1 METNRAIDFSVGLFI
16 LLGLGAMLV
25 LVAQT
30 IGQGALNA
38 ADTYTIQARF
48 AQVGDLKQRAPV
60 NLAGVT
66 IGRVDSIVADPLDFQ
81 AVVTLQ
87 IDAQF
92 DNLPMDTAAAIES
105 SGLLG
110 GKHILLEPGGDIAVL
125 GPGDEIML
133 TQSAISLE
141 NLIGKYMLNSGSEE

>member
-1 METNRAIDFSVGLFI
+1 MESNRAIDFSVGLFI

-30 IGQGALNA
+30 IGRGALGA
-38 ADTYTIQARF
+38 ADTYTIEARF
-48 AQVGDLKQRAPV
+48 TQVGDLKQRAPV

-66 IGRVDSIVADPLDFQ
+66 IGRVESIVADPVDFQ
-81 AVVTLQ
+81 AVVTLR
-87 IDAQF
+87 IDSQF
-92 DNLPMDTAAAIES
+92 DNLPLDTAATIES

-110 GKHILLEPGGDIAVL
+110 GKHVSLEPGGDSAVL
-125 GPGDEIML
+125 GPNDEITL

-141 NLIGKYMLNSGSEE
+141 NLIGKYMLNSGSE

>member
-16 LLGLGAMLV
+16 LLGLVAMLV

-30 IGQGALNA
+30 LGRGTVNV
-38 ADTYTIQARF
+38 ADTYTIEARF
-48 AQVGDLKQRAPV
+48 SQVGDLKQRAPV
-60 NLAGVT
+60 SRAGVT
-66 IGRVDSIVADPLDFQ
+66 IGRVESIVADPTDFQ
-81 AVVTLQ
+81 AIVTLR
-87 IDAQF
+87 IDSQF
-92 DNLPMDTAAAIES
+92 DNLPLDTAASIES

-110 GKHILLEPGGDIAVL
+110 SKHISLEPGGDISVL

-141 NLIGKYMLNSGSEE
+141 NLIGKFMLNSGSEE

>member
-30 IGQGALNA
+30 IGQGSLNP
-38 ADTYTIQARF
+38 ADTYSIEARF
-48 AQVGDLKQRAPV
+48 SQVGDLKPQAPV
-60 NLAGVT
+60 RLAGVM
-66 IGRVDSIVADPLDFQ
+66 IGRVVSIVADPADFQ
-81 AVVTLQ
+81 AVVTMQ
-87 IDAQF
+87 IDSRF
-92 DNLPMDTAAAIES
+92 NNLPLDTAAAIES

-110 GKHILLEPGGDIAVL
+110 SKHISLEPGGDTASL
-125 GPGDEIML
+125 GPQDEIML

-141 NLIGKYMLNSGSEE
+141 NLIGKYMLSSGSEE